1 MSFFLALIIILFLFL
16 ISAAFVILILGPLIL
31 LQPHRRKTEW
41 YARFTSILQPLDSGI
56 PQEDLSITTPDG
68 VRMSCWLVVRK
79 KPRGTVIYLHGVG
92 DCKIGG
98 IPLASFLYSH
108 GYNVFLFDLRHH
120 GESGGKYCTYGFYER
135 HDVSTVIDY
144 LQRRE
149 DFKAGKI
156 GLFGTSMGAAI
167 AIQAAAIDARISA
180 VVAEAG
186 FTTLRSIAVDYQKR
200 LIKLPWHF
208 LRNVALARSQK
219 VAGFKARYV
228 SPLDD
233 VRKFHCPMLFV
244 HGLEDTFIDVQYSKE
259 LYNASPEPK
268 QLLLIKGA
276 SHNNVWDIGGSQYKD
291 TLLAFFKSS
300 LR

>member
-1 MSFFLALIIILFLFL
+1 MSFLLAFVIVLFLFL
-16 ISAAFVILILGPLIL
+16 LSAAFVILILGPLIL
-31 LQPHRRKTEW
+31 LQPHRRKKEW
-41 YARFTSILQPLDSGI
+41 YARLTSVLEPKDAGI
-56 PQEDLSITTPDG
+56 PQEDLWVTTPDG
-68 VRMSCWLVVRK
+68 VRLHCWLVAHR
-79 KPRGTVIYLHGVG
+79 KPRGTILYLHGVG

-98 IPLASFLYSH
+98 IPVSAFLYAQ

-120 GESGGKYCTYGFYER
+120 GESGGRYCTYGFYER

-144 LQRRE
+144 LQQRE
-149 DFKAGKI
+149 DLKIGKV

-167 AIQAAAIDARISA
+167 AIQAAAIDVRISA
-180 VVAEAG
+180 VVAEAS

-219 VAGFKARYV
+219 VAKFKARYV

-233 VRKFHCPMLFV
+233 VKKLHCPVLFV
-244 HGLEDTFIDVQYSKE
+244 HGLADTFIDVQYSKQ
-259 LYNASPEPK
+259 LYESAPEPK
-268 QLLLIKGA
+268 QMLLIEGA
-276 SHNNVWDIGGSQYKD
+276 SHNDVWDVGGSRYQD
-291 TLLAFFKSS
+291 TLIAFLKSA